1 MKIRSIIAE
10 IVVVDVVFVFVC
22 VFALILFFD
31 VFVLIVIVGPNLN
44 LKFGKNG
51 AGNS

>member
-22 VFALILFFD
+22 VFALIVVV
-31 VFVLIVIVGPNLN
+31 VFGPKNLTSE
-44 LKFGKNG
+44 FGENH
-51 AGNS
+51 